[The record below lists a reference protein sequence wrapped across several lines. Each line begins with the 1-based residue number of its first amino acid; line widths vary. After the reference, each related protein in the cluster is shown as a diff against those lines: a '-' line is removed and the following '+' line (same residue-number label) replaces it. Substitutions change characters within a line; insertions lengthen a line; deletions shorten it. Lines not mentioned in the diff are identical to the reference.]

1 VDAVW
6 GMFSPDEHATPFPG
20 CGDPHRFI
28 DRAYVALADAA
39 PITAAAAAAA
49 ASGGGDGGRGGR
61 GGDGGRGGRGA
72 CGGGGRRGSSGGP
85 GGGGG
90 GMFTVADFRTAAGRI
105 VRDLLRVDVQGGP
118 VAPPPPPR
126 CTLEVAVARLEALLL
141 VILRAAATPR
151 ADEVPAALVVA
162 PREAAA
168 RVNVAAPRVIDM
180 LLVDF
185 VGSPRCAPGAVAAV
199 VEALLLGAD

>member
-1 VDAVW
+1 
-6 GMFSPDEHATPFPG
+6 MFSPDEHATPFPG

-49 ASGGGDGGRGGR
+49 A
-61 GGDGGRGGRGA
+61 

-90 GMFTVADFRTAAGRI
+90 GVCTVADFRTAAGRI

-126 CTLEVAVARLEALLL
+126 CTLEVAVARLERSCL
-141 VILRAAATPR
+141 
-151 ADEVPAALVVA
+151 
-162 PREAAA
+162 
-168 RVNVAAPRVIDM
+168 
-180 LLVDF
+180 
-185 VGSPRCAPGAVAAV
+185 
-199 VEALLLGAD
+199 